1 MESSKLCK
9 EKVEGYDVL
18 NADADIIIENNGRE
32 HKMTKLGEHFL
43 DWSDGLDDTNQDKA
57 ELTMDYSLIYSKQRE
72 LYLLFEVS
80 ELYIGYNISDLYI
93 RGTHIEN
100 NKYYFKINLKDA
112 GFYSRDLFIYIN
124 NVDSGD
130 AVKVLQTDL
139 EINYNNGF
147 CIDFNSWIQENDEYV
162 QDLLKNTFR
171 NIVNQNKK

>member
-1 MESSKLCK
+1 L
-9 EKVEGYDVL
+9 VWH
-18 NADADIIIENNGRE
+18 ADIIIDDYERE
-32 HKMTKLGEHFL
+32 AKMTKLGEYFL
-43 DWSDGLDDTNQDKA
+43 DWSDGLDNTNQNIA
-57 ELTMDYSLIYSKQRE
+57 ELTMDYSLFYNKYTQKE
-72 LYLLFEVS
+72 LYLRFEVS

-93 RGTHIEN
+93 PAIYIEN

-147 CIDFNSWIQENDEYV
+147 CIDFNSWIFNMDKDV
-162 QDLLKNTFR
+162 QDLVKDTFR
-171 NIVNQNKK
+171 KIVMVGQD